1 MSAKPAPDPDDVLVV
16 SYLTLRRF
24 IGTLGLLFPF
34 VVALGAHWIFNAEW
48 QQSLSAYYYTGMRDV
63 FVGTLWAIGI
73 FLFAYPGYNH
83 REDLLG
89 NFACVFA
96 LGVSLFPT
104 ACDRCNPGSVSY
116 LHWGFAAA
124 LFLILSYFSLAL
136 FTETDQPK
144 PTRRKLQR
152 NVVYRVCGAVM
163 LACLGA
169 ILLINRVHSLKQAA
183 EGTTTIFWLESATIV
198 SFGISWLVKGQAI
211 LADDMQS

>member
-1 MSAKPAPDPDDVLVV
+1 MSPKPAPDPDAVLVV
-16 SYLTLRRF
+16 SYLTLRKL
-24 IGTLGLLFPF
+24 IGILGLVFPF
-34 VVALGAHWIFNAEW
+34 VVAVGAHWIFNAEW
-48 QQSLSAYYYTGMRDV
+48 QQSLSAYYYTGTRNV

-89 NFACVFA
+89 NLACVFA

-104 ACDRCNPGSVSY
+104 ACDGCTPGPVSY

-136 FTETDQPK
+136 FTQTDQPK
-144 PTRRKLQR
+144 PTRRKLER

-169 ILLINRVHSLKQAA
+169 ILAINLIPSLKQAA
-183 EGTTTIFWLESATIV
+183 DSNTTIFWLESATIV

-211 LADDMQS
+211 LAG